1 MAKKM
6 FRIGEKPG
14 AGTYECVSC
23 KADWRVEL
31 EADKPL
37 PPCGTCGQ
45 GQNVKYQKVG

>member
-6 FRIGEKPG
+6 FKIGEKAG

-23 KADWRVEL
+23 KADWKIEL